1 MKTPVGSA
9 QPPPPPAGDRC
20 RSCPTKGW
28 RGPPAMSR
36 LPTGTPGVAVGWDPP
51 WPWFQASGPSLL
63 TGVTHRLLWS
73 AGPWRSRGP
82 SMQREAAAGQGPGAE
97 AVPGTLEG
105 ERVFGAPGEGQEP
118 EKPRCSSEVLRGHTA
133 NSPSGEASPSLR
145 PWGPARPQ
153 VSRQLPADSSAPES
167 RRPAVADG
175 MKQNKAF

>member
-1 MKTPVGSA
+1 
-9 QPPPPPAGDRC
+9 
-20 RSCPTKGW
+20 
-28 RGPPAMSR
+28 
-36 LPTGTPGVAVGWDPP
+36 
-51 WPWFQASGPSLL
+51 
-63 TGVTHRLLWS
+63 
-73 AGPWRSRGP
+73 
-82 SMQREAAAGQGPGAE
+82 MQREAAAGQGPGAE